1 MTAQHTPGPWKLT
14 DGSSFVRDN
23 HKNVIADVWQD
34 SISNLRL
41 IAAAPDLL
49 AALRAFVEQRD
60 KLAGFPQAVDPY
72 SGAYVAARAAIAKA
86 EGQQ

>member
-49 AALRAFVEQRD
+49 DALRE
-60 KLAGFPQAVDPY
+60 AVDMIDIL
-72 SGAYVAARAAIAKA
+72 AASCSDRVHNVSADKFRAAIAKA

>member
-1 MTAQHTPGPWKLT
+1 M

-49 AALRAFVEQRD
+49 AALIAIRNQLSSGNVVASDVSHA
-60 KLAGFPQAVDPY
+60 LAI
-72 SGAYVAARAAIAKA
+72 ARAAVAKA